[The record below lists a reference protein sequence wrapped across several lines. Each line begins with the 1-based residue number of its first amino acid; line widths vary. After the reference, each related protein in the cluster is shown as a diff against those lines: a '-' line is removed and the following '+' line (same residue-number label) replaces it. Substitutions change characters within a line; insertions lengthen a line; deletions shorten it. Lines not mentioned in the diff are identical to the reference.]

1 MLRRCVPPPTEV
13 ARVEFWDMDRFALA
27 LAQDD
32 GATVRSLE
40 GPVFK
45 IVSGERSTF
54 CAYCYLTRA
63 SYAIAPRLA
72 HVGRKEEALNIL
84 LRMVEVDVAPS
95 YDWLLREP
103 DIQLLRGDPR
113 FGKVLAASR
122 DGAALLA
129 RLLREAQTRGE
140 LPVYL
145 EQPLDELVR
154 LLRQSD
160 T

>member
-1 MLRRCVPPPTEV
+1 
-13 ARVEFWDMDRFALA
+13 
-27 LAQDD
+27 
-32 GATVRSLE
+32 
-40 GPVFK
+40 
-45 IVSGERSTF
+45 
-54 CAYCYLTRA
+54 
-63 SYAIAPRLA
+63 
-72 HVGRKEEALNIL
+72 
-84 LRMVEVDVAPS
+84 MVEVDVAPS